1 MTTQPQA
8 LSSVAPI
15 TYGYIYSHMRKHQRI
30 TTLAILN
37 PGDDFIDGIPCDSV
51 ADAAERADGM
61 GVMLLDISEVCEIL
75 KQRREVPANVAA
87 YLEQDAFAS
96 HEREERQIVAVTPLL
111 DLYPVTVVDALPVEL
126 RAEDNIDWIEQDDY
140 VRIARLVR
148 RDDAP
153 DEYGFVLRVNA
164 AVQYALVRFE
174 GTAKSEWFSL
184 EELYL
189 VWKAAALEAGA
200 TSAV

>member
-1 MTTQPQA
+1 MTA
-8 LSSVAPI
+8 L
-15 TYGYIYSHMRKHQRI
+15 
-30 TTLAILN
+30 
-37 PGDDFIDGIPCDSV
+37 
-51 ADAAERADGM
+51 
-61 GVMLLDISEVCEIL
+61 
-75 KQRREVPANVAA
+75 AA
-87 YLEQDAFAS
+87 YLEQDAFTS

-111 DLYPVTVVDALPVEL
+111 ELYPVAADVLPVEL
-126 RAEDNIDWIEQDDY
+126 SAEDNIDWIEQDDY
-140 VRIARLVR
+140 VRIVRLVR

-153 DEYGFVLRVNA
+153 DEYGYVLRVNA

-189 VWKAAALEAGA
+189 VWKAAALEVGT